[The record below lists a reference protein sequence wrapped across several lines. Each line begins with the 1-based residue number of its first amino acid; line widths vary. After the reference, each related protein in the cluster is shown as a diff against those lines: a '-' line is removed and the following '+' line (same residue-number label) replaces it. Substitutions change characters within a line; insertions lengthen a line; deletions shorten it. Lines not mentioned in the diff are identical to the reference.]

1 MCIYMVVLWES
12 MKLNSHLSL
21 NLLTYTNFYK
31 FLKCIG
37 GRMYIIANPQLWT
50 SHDNKLGL
58 DEEKC
63 KAFNFILD
71 VYVECTATRCKSS

>member
-1 MCIYMVVLWES
+1 
-12 MKLNSHLSL
+12 
-21 NLLTYTNFYK
+21 
-31 FLKCIG
+31 
-37 GRMYIIANPQLWT
+37 MYIIANPQLWT

-71 VYVECTATRCKSS
+71 VYMQNVQRQDVSHHNELFVQVKFLYYYRFDTKPY